1 MYSNKF
7 ININEKQE
15 AFILDHG
22 KLEHGVLKYKDDFT
36 SYSWNTRQNNKL
48 KVGALVLNRRPGKL
62 NKDKKFEI
70 YGGGRI
76 THITEPDS
84 KGNVVATIS
93 DAFKIDPSIRQGDQ
107 FIEDFQ
113 WTHKNKKTGTW
124 EHFWN
129 QYGINAISVDD
140 FKKIIDYAECRPFG
154 EELIFEDH
162 NISENELKTLQ
173 NTQGENFKVNLEDGE
188 KTENKKTKKIKNHF
202 VKGTKIDYDRIQK
215 QKNKIGALGEE
226 IVFNYL
232 ENIAKKNSFKQPV
245 HISKI
250 EGDGYGYDII
260 FYNEREEEIYIEV
273 KATTS
278 KYLDGF
284 EMTQNEIKTSQN
296 KNFQYKIY
304 RIYELDLKNREC
316 KLKIYDGP
324 IDDNNFVLETKSVKV
339 YQK

>member
-1 MYSNKF
+1 MYSSKL
-7 ININEKQE
+7 NINEKQE

-48 KVGALVLNRRPGKL
+48 KVGALVLNRRPGRL

-76 THITEPDS
+76 AYITEPDS

-93 DAFKIDPSIRQGDQ
+93 GAFKIDPSIRQGDQ

-113 WTHKNKKTGTW
+113 WTHKRKEPGTW

-140 FKKIIDYAECRPFG
+140 FKKIVDYAECRPFD
-154 EELIFEDH
+154 EELIFDDH
-162 NISENELKTLQ
+162 NISENELQILRTTKE
-173 NTQGENFKVNLEDGE
+173 ENFEVNVEDGE
-188 KTENKKTKKIKNHF
+188 KTENKKKRKIKKHF
-202 VKGTKIDYDRIQK
+202 VKGTKVDYDRIQK
-215 QKNKIGALGEE
+215 QKNMIGALGEE
-226 IVFNYL
+226 IVFEYL
-232 ENIAKKNSFKQPV
+232 NNIADKYNFKKPIHV
-245 HISKI
+245 SK
-250 EGDGYGYDII
+250 EKGDGLGYDIL
-260 FYNEREEEIYIEV
+260 FFNENEEEIYIEV
-273 KATTS
+273 KATT
-278 KYLDGF
+278 KKFIDGF
-284 EMTQNEIKTSQN
+284 EMTQNEIETSQN
-296 KNFQYKIY
+296 KKFQYKIY
-304 RIYELDLKNREC
+304 RIYELDPENRKC

-324 IDDNNFVLETKSVKV
+324 IDDNNFNLETKSVIV

>member
-7 ININEKQE
+7 ININGKQE

-22 KLEHGVLKYKDDFT
+22 KLEDGVLKYKDDFT
-36 SYSWNTRQNNKL
+36 SYSWNVRQNNKL

-70 YGGGRI
+70 YGGGCI

-84 KGNVVATIS
+84 KGNVIAKIS
-93 DAFKIDPSIRQGDQ
+93 DAFIIDPSIRQGDQ

-140 FKKIIDYAECRPFG
+140 FRKIVDHARCIPFG
-154 EELIFEDH
+154 EDLIFEDL
-162 NISENELKTLQ
+162 NISENELKTLKNSQ
-173 NTQGENFKVNLEDGE
+173 EENFKVIIEDSG
-188 KTENKKTKKIKNHF
+188 KTENKKTRKIKKQA

-215 QKNKIGALGEE
+215 QKDKIGALGEE

-232 ENIAKKNSFKQPV
+232 KEIAEKNNFKQPK
-245 HISKI
+245 HISKT
-250 EGDGYGYDII
+250 EGDGFGYDIL
-260 FYNEREEEIYIEV
+260 FFNEKEEIYIEV
-273 KATTS
+273 KATTK
-278 KYLDGF
+278 KYSDGF
-284 EMTQNEIKTSQN
+284 EMTQNEIITSQN
-296 KNFQYKIY
+296 KQFQYKIY
-304 RIYELDLKNREC
+304 RIYELNLETREC

-324 IDDNNFVLETKSVKV
+324 IDDNNYELEAKCVKV